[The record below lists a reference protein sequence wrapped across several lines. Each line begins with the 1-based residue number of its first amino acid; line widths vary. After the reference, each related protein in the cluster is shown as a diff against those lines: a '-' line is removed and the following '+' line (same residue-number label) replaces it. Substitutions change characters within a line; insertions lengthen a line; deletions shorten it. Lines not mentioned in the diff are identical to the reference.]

1 METDISGEVRV
12 VVAAVGILHPDSL
25 IYRNLLSLNPFY
37 ERPGVWGGLEVRWM
51 LMRES
56 FGNCEDGGRGLWSPQ
71 HSSDVCLDSQ
81 RSWLVN
87 RRTGTYLA

>member
-12 VVAAVGILHPDSL
+12 GVAAVGILHPDSL
-25 IYRNLLSLNPFY
+25 IYRNLSLNPFY
-37 ERPGVWGGLEVRWM
+37 ERPGVCVGLEVRWL
-51 LMRES
+51 LMRKS
-56 FGNCEDGGRGLWSPQ
+56 FRNCEDGGRGLWSPQ
-71 HSSDVCLDSQ
+71 HSSDVCLDLQ